1 MMKYLNKPYDLLE
14 IKKFKILYSF
24 GMWIFYFLFLYIFE
38 PFGLYNLSGSYKL
51 KIISLY
57 VFSGLLISVIHLFW
71 LQNIIIKKYT
81 LRNTILWISWITF
94 LTSISSSIINDII
107 SNQGRFH
114 IEGFIVYM
122 GIIFGTT
129 IIPMSLLI
137 LWHYIYTIKK
147 QIKISSQINKK
158 ILEKSEISNGTET
171 ITIEASN
178 KRENI
183 SLLINNFLYITSAD
197 NYIDVYYLEGN
208 AIKHNLLRNT
218 LSNIE
223 KQTSNNRSIHRC
235 HKSYI
240 VNMSKIDSVLGNAS
254 GYKINLKNTDLLIPI
269 SRKYK
274 ENIFSLLNR

>member
-1 MMKYLNKPYDLLE
+1 MLKYLNKPYNLLE

-24 GMWIFYFLFLYIFE
+24 GIWIFCFLFLYIFE
-38 PFGLYNLSGSYKL
+38 PFGLYNISGLYKL

-57 VFSGLLISVIHLFW
+57 VFFGLLISVIHLFW
-71 LQNIIIKKYT
+71 LQNIVIKKFT

-94 LTSISSSIINDII
+94 LTSISSSIINDIT
-107 SNQGRFH
+107 SNQGHFH
-114 IEGFIVYM
+114 IVGFIVYM
-122 GIIFGTT
+122 GIIFGIT

-137 LWHYIYTIKK
+137 LAHYIYTIKK

-158 ILEKSEISNGTET
+158 ILEKSKISNGTET

-218 LSNIE
+218 LNNIE
-223 KQTSNNRSIHRC
+223 KQTSNNQSIHRC

-240 VNMSKIDSVLGNAS
+240 VNMTKIDSVLGNAS
-254 GYKINLKNTDLLIPI
+254 GYKINLKNTDLLVLI

>member
-14 IKKFKILYSF
+14 IEKFKILYSF
-24 GMWIFYFLFLYIFE
+24 GIWIFCFLFLYIFE
-38 PFGLYNLSGSYKL
+38 PFGLYNISGLYKL

-57 VFSGLLISVIHLFW
+57 VFFGLLISVIHLFW
-71 LQNIIIKKYT
+71 LQNIVIKKFT

-94 LTSISSSIINDII
+94 LTSISSSIINDIT
-107 SNQGRFH
+107 SNQGHFH
-114 IEGFIVYM
+114 IVGFIVYM
-122 GIIFGTT
+122 GIIFGIT

-137 LWHYIYTIKK
+137 LAHYIYTIKK

-158 ILEKSEISNGTET
+158 ILEKSKISNGTET

-218 LSNIE
+218 LNNIE
-223 KQTSNNRSIHRC
+223 KQTSNNQSIHRC

-240 VNMSKIDSVLGNAS
+240 VNMTKIDSVLGNAS

>member
-14 IKKFKILYSF
+14 IEKFKILYSF
-24 GMWIFYFLFLYIFE
+24 GMWIFCFLFLYIFE
-38 PFGLYNLSGSYKL
+38 PFGLYNISGLYKL

-57 VFSGLLISVIHLFW
+57 VFSGMLISVIHLFW

-94 LTSISSSIINDII
+94 LTSISCSIINDIT
-107 SNQGRFH
+107 SNQGNFH
-114 IEGFIVYM
+114 IVGFIIYM
-122 GIIFGTT
+122 GIIFGVT

-137 LWHYIYTIKK
+137 LGHYIYTIKK

-197 NYIDVYYLEGN
+197 NYIDVYYLEAN

-218 LSNIE
+218 LNNIE
-223 KQTSNNRSIHRC
+223 KQISNNQSIHRC

-240 VNMSKIDSVLGNAS
+240 VNMSKVDSVLGNAS

>member
-1 MMKYLNKPYDLLE
+1 MSTYLNKPYDLLE
-14 IKKFKILYSF
+14 IKRFKFFYTF
-24 GMWIFYFLFLYIFE
+24 GIATFCFLFLYIFE
-38 PFGLYNLSGSYKL
+38 PFGLYNLSWLYKL
-51 KIISLY
+51 KLISFYVFAGLIISL
-57 VFSGLLISVIHLFW
+57 IHLFW
-71 LQNIIIKKYT
+71 LQNKIIKTYN
-81 LRNTILWISWITF
+81 LRNTILWIIWITF
-94 LTSISSSIINDII
+94 LTSISSSIINDIT
-107 SNQGRFH
+107 SNQGHFY
-114 IEGFIVYM
+114 IVGFIIYM
-122 GIIFGTT
+122 GIIFGVT

-137 LWHYIYTIKK
+137 LGHYIYTIKK
-147 QIKISSQINKK
+147 QIKISSQINRK
-158 ILEKSEISNGTET
+158 ILEKNGISNGTET
-171 ITIEASN
+171 LTMEASN

-223 KQTSNNRSIHRC
+223 KQISNNQSIHRC

-240 VNMSKIDSVLGNAS
+240 VNLSKIDSVLGNAS

-274 ENIFSLLNR
+274 ENIFSLLNC

>member
-1 MMKYLNKPYDLLE
+1 
-14 IKKFKILYSF
+14 
-24 GMWIFYFLFLYIFE
+24 
-38 PFGLYNLSGSYKL
+38 
-51 KIISLY
+51 
-57 VFSGLLISVIHLFW
+57 
-71 LQNIIIKKYT
+71 
-81 LRNTILWISWITF
+81 
-94 LTSISSSIINDII
+94 
-107 SNQGRFH
+107 
-114 IEGFIVYM
+114 
-122 GIIFGTT
+122 
-129 IIPMSLLI
+129 MSLLI
-137 LWHYIYTIKK
+137 LAHYIYTIKK

-158 ILEKSEISNGTET
+158 ILEKSKISNGTET

-218 LSNIE
+218 LNNIE
-223 KQTSNNRSIHRC
+223 KQTSNNQSIHRC

-240 VNMSKIDSVLGNAS
+240 VNMTKIDSVLGNAS

>member
-24 GMWIFYFLFLYIFE
+24 GIWIFYFLFLYIFE
-38 PFGLYNLSGSYKL
+38 PFGLYNISGLYKL

-57 VFSGLLISVIHLFW
+57 VFSGLLISVVHLFW

-158 ILEKSEISNGTET
+158 ILEKNEISNGTET
-171 ITIEASN
+171 MTIEASN

-218 LSNIE
+218 LNNIE

>member
-1 MMKYLNKPYDLLE
+1 MLKYLNKPYNLLE

-24 GMWIFYFLFLYIFE
+24 GIWIFCFLFLYIFE
-38 PFGLYNLSGSYKL
+38 PFGLYNISGLYKL

-57 VFSGLLISVIHLFW
+57 VFFGLLISVIHLFW
-71 LQNIIIKKYT
+71 LQNIVIKKFT

-94 LTSISSSIINDII
+94 LTSISSSIINDIT
-107 SNQGRFH
+107 SNQGHFH
-114 IEGFIVYM
+114 IVGFIVYM
-122 GIIFGTT
+122 GIIFGIT

-137 LWHYIYTIKK
+137 LAHYIYTIKK

-158 ILEKSEISNGTET
+158 ILEKSKISNGTET

-218 LSNIE
+218 LNNIE
-223 KQTSNNRSIHRC
+223 KQTSNNQSIHRC

-240 VNMSKIDSVLGNAS
+240 VNMTKIDSVLGNAS

>member
-14 IKKFKILYSF
+14 IEKFKILYSF
-24 GMWIFYFLFLYIFE
+24 GMWIFCFLFLYIFE
-38 PFGLYNLSGSYKL
+38 PFGLYNISGLYKL

-94 LTSISSSIINDII
+94 LTSISCSIINDIT
-107 SNQGRFH
+107 SNQGHFH
-114 IEGFIVYM
+114 IVGFIIYM
-122 GIIFGTT
+122 GIIFGVT

-137 LWHYIYTIKK
+137 LGHYIYTIKK

-197 NYIDVYYLEGN
+197 NYIDVYYLEAN

-218 LSNIE
+218 LNNIE
-223 KQTSNNRSIHRC
+223 KQISNNQSIHRC

-240 VNMSKIDSVLGNAS
+240 VNMSKVDSVLGNAS